1 MKSSTG
7 KYYIGLDHI
16 RAVAI
21 FMVFSWHFMHQEIS
35 FTYTPSFFPLS
46 LINEGHTGVSLFMA
60 LSGYLFAKLLDGKK
74 IKYASFLWNRFLR
87 LAPLLFFVV
96 TVIGIH
102 QYSIGVPFDLYCLEI
117 LKGLILPTL
126 PNGGW
131 SIAIEFHFY
140 LLLPFLLY
148 IARKSNYS
156 LGFTICFAIL
166 LRLFLYEEV
175 GQIQRF
181 AYYTIIGRI
190 DQFLFG
196 MIAYQMRGYIMGRH
210 ILVIGSFI
218 AFSIFFWNF
227 DQSGGFHN
235 NPSYPSN
242 RLVWVVMPTF
252 EGLTYALLIAWYDNS
267 FMHSTSRFSRFIA
280 LIGTYSYS
288 IYLLHF
294 FFYKVLI
301 LIMVRYIM
309 PVSNFYIALC
319 YSVLGFLFM
328 VPIGYLSFRLIES
341 PFLKL
346 RTNYIIKNDT
356 ERVLEV
362 RSCNRLGSSDG

>member
-1 MKSSTG
+1 MKSSSG

-21 FMVFSWHFMHQEIS
+21 FMVFSWHFMHQEIP
-35 FTYTPSFFPLS
+35 FTYAPSFFPLS
-46 LINEGHTGVSLFMA
+46 LINEGHTGVSLFMT

-102 QYSIGVPFDLYCLEI
+102 QYSIGVPLHLYCLEI
-117 LKGLILPTL
+117 LNGLIMPTL

-131 SIAIEFHFY
+131 SIIVEFHFY

-148 IARKSNYS
+148 IARKSKYS
-156 LGFTICFAIL
+156 LGIAVCFAIL
-166 LRLFLYEEV
+166 LRLFLYKEV
-175 GQIQRF
+175 GEIQWF
-181 AYYTIIGRI
+181 AYWTICGRI

-196 MIAYQMRGYIMGRH
+196 MIAYQMRKHIIGRH
-210 ILVIGSFI
+210 FLVIGSFI
-218 AFSIFFWNF
+218 AFSIFFWYF
-227 DQSGGFHN
+227 DQAGGFYN

-242 RLVWVVMPTF
+242 RLVWVFIPTF
-252 EGLTYALLIAWYDNS
+252 EGLAYALIIAWYDNS
-267 FMHSTSRFSRFIA
+267 FTHSSSRVSRFIA

-301 LIMVRYIM
+301 LVMARYIM

-328 VPIGYLSFRLIES
+328 VPIGYLSFRFIES

-346 RTNYIIKNDT
+346 RTNYIVKNDT
-356 ERVLEV
+356 ESVLEV
-362 RSCNRLGSSDG
+362 RSRNSLGDSDG